1 MAFLDTNAPSLQN
14 KPKPAPLKHLQGVKV
29 LDLHFS
35 TDISVKIIV
44 RLISMI
50 RITFFFFFFE
60 VHTNDYRAAK
70 RKTNGHFLNYKC
82 KWV

>member
-1 MAFLDTNAPSLQN
+1 MAFIDTNAPSLQN

-35 TDISVKIIV
+35 TDISIKIIV

-50 RITFFFFFFE
+50 RITFFFLKFTLMITE
-60 VHTNDYRAAK
+60 LPK
-70 RKTNGHFLNYKC
+70 KIKKWPFLKLQ
-82 KWV
+82 V

>member
-35 TDISVKIIV
+35 TDISIKIIV
-44 RLISMI
+44 THLHDKDH
-50 RITFFFFFFE
+50 FFFF
-60 VHTNDYRAAK
+60 
-70 RKTNGHFLNYKC
+70 
-82 KWV
+82 

>member
-1 MAFLDTNAPSLQN
+1 MAFIDTNAPSLQN

-35 TDISVKIIV
+35 TDISIKIIV

-50 RITFFFFFFE
+50 RITFFFE

-70 RKTNGHFLNYKC
+70 KKLKNGHF
-82 KWV
+82 